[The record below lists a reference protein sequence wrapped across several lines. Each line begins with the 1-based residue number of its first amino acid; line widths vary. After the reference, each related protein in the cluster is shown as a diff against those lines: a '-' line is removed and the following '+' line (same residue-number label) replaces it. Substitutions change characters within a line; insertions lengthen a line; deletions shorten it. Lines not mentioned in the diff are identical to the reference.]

1 VATVARRPVGYLRVL
16 RENRNFRRLWY
27 GQIVSQLGD
36 WLDSIALFTLLLNL
50 TGSGQAVGL
59 LFLAEFLPGA
69 LIGPFAG
76 VIVDRLPRRLV
87 LIASDFG
94 RAALVLLLLLVNGQ
108 EDIWLIYLAVVG
120 KMSLAA
126 FFEPARSAIIPS
138 LCSRDELVSANAVSS
153 ATWSAMLALGAAVG
167 GLVAGILGVR
177 AAFLLD
183 AGSFLLSAALIATV
197 RVPGQE
203 RPTTDDRQP
212 ASGTST
218 AVVSG
223 PWSVVGPVLSELR
236 DGLRFILAHREIF
249 WLTFSK
255 GLWSLGGGVL
265 LLLTLFGRD
274 IFPLGRDGAI
284 SIGLLYAARGVGT
297 GIGPLVA
304 LRVGGDGP
312 RFLRRAVV
320 VAYFITGAGY
330 IALSGAPL
338 LLAGALC
345 VLFAHIGGSIQ
356 WTFSTA
362 LLQARAPNRLLGRI
376 FAMEY
381 AAFTL
386 ATALSAYI
394 AGAARDAGL
403 SPQLLAI
410 ALGCVFLLSGAVMA
424 AALWGGGPDRETLD
438 RERRGSQDSA
448 QHLNFVSEKHESE
461 RSG

>member
-1 VATVARRPVGYLRVL
+1 VAATARRPVGYIRVL

-87 LIASDFG
+87 LIASDIG

-108 EDIWLIYLAVVG
+108 EDIWLLYLAVIG

-138 LCSRDELVSANAVSS
+138 LCSREELVSANAVSS

-167 GLVAGILGVR
+167 GLVAGTFGVQ

-183 AGSFLLSAALIATV
+183 AASFLLSAVLIATV
-197 RVPGQE
+197 RVPGGRRQPDAE
-203 RPTTDDRQP
+203 ATTAPRPTS
-212 ASGTST
+212 ALS
-218 AVVSG
+218 
-223 PWSVVGPVLSELR
+223 SVLGELR
-236 DGLRFILAHREIF
+236 DGLRYIVTHREIF
-249 WLTFSK
+249 WLTLTK

-304 LRVGGDGP
+304 LRLGGDGQ
-312 RFLRRAVV
+312 RFLRRSVV
-320 VAYFITGAGY
+320 VAFFITGAGY

-338 LLAGALC
+338 LLIGALC

-362 LLQARAPNRLLGRI
+362 LLQARAPDRLLGRI
-376 FAMEY
+376 FATEY
-381 AAFTL
+381 AAMTL
-386 ATALSAYI
+386 ATALSAYA

-403 SPQLLAI
+403 SPQTLAI
-410 ALGCVFLLSGAVMA
+410 VLGCVFMLSGAVVG
-424 AALWGGGPDRETLD
+424 AALWGGGLD
-438 RERRGSQDSA
+438 REMREGEPWIA
-448 QHLNFVSEKHESE
+448 NGAKASEERESE
-461 RSG
+461 GAKLRK

>member
-1 VATVARRPVGYLRVL
+1 VAATARRPVGYIRVL

-76 VIVDRLPRRLV
+76 VVVDRLPRRFV
-87 LIASDFG
+87 LIASDIG
-94 RAALVLLLLLVNGQ
+94 RAALVLLLLLVNGP
-108 EDIWLIYLAVVG
+108 EDLWLLYLAVIG
-120 KMSLAA
+120 KMSMAA

-167 GLVAGILGVR
+167 GLVAGTLGVR

-183 AGSFLLSAALIATV
+183 AASFLLSAMLIATV
-197 RVPGQE
+197 RVPGQ
-203 RPTTDDRQP
+203 RQP
-212 ASGTST
+212 AKGERLAPAGAAGQPRSRRP
-218 AVVSG
+218 VVI
-223 PWSVVGPVLSELR
+223 SVLAELR
-236 DGLRFILAHREIF
+236 EGLAYVLTHREVF

-255 GLWSLGGGVL
+255 GFWSLGGGVL

-304 LRVGGDGP
+304 LRMGGDGP

-320 VAYFITGAGY
+320 VAFFITGVGY

-338 LLAGALC
+338 LLVAALC

-362 LLQARAPNRLLGRI
+362 LLQARAPDRLLGRI
-376 FAMEY
+376 FATEY
-381 AAFTL
+381 AAMTL
-386 ATALSAYI
+386 ATALSAYA

-403 SPQLLAI
+403 SPQTLAI
-410 ALGCVFLLSGAVMA
+410 VLGCVFLLSGAVIGS
-424 AALWGGGPDRETLD
+424 ALWGG
-438 RERRGSQDSA
+438 
-448 QHLNFVSEKHESE
+448 EK
-461 RSG
+461 